1 MSFNNETN
9 NASLEII
16 IEDTKAYLAKQYGM
30 RYNEVNNRIE
40 YGKFTVEGGSLV
52 EQYEDLTDNKVN
64 SMRLELLRNSIK
76 ISKDELK
83 GLLNSDFVPAY
94 NPFRSYFESLTY
106 DDTRNYIQEVAATV
120 KTTND
125 TLWAMYL
132 ERWLI
137 GVVACAVDNNA
148 INEHVLV
155 IKGKQ
160 GMNKT
165 TFIRNLVPQAL
176 ASYYT
181 EETINVNSKDA
192 KIQMAECLIINMDE
206 FDNIAGNTD
215 GLKQLTTT
223 KNLRIRRPYA
233 AMHETMPRR
242 TSFAATINAEQF
254 LKDSTGNRRYLVVDA
269 TEISRDR
276 FAALDQVY
284 AQAYHQWVRGDRYY
298 FTQEE
303 IATVNEYNKQF
314 ELVYPE
320 IEAIEQYLMPAT
332 DGDENAQ
339 ALTATEITQFLC
351 KKTMLP
357 NSMRMVQ
364 KVGAAL
370 KGLGFKQRKSNG
382 NHVYDVK
389 MVGWE

>member
-1 MSFNNETN
+1 
-9 NASLEII
+9 
-16 IEDTKAYLAKQYGM
+16 M

-303 IATVNEYNKQF
+303 IAAVNEYNKQF